1 MRTRA
6 ERRHHHKRMLEKVKS
21 FSIYKYFFWSEDSK
35 LRHQKKV
42 AETRKPCSCWMCG
55 NPRRYFKDKKT
66 MQEKRQEYIKNDD
79 DSDNW

>member
-21 FSIYKYFFWSEDSK
+21 FSIYNYFFWTEDK
-35 LRHQKKV
+35 KTRHQKKI

-55 NPRRYFKDKKT
+55 NPRRFFKDKMT
-66 MQEKRQEYIKNDD
+66 MQEKRQEHIKHDD
-79 DSDNW
+79 D